1 MCMSK
6 SVMVR
11 VPPWLPVEEAK
22 RIIETILARLGG
34 RVSVAEVREMLG
46 IKPEELTEDIEIYDV
61 EELRHR
67 EKERLP

>member
-1 MCMSK
+1 
-6 SVMVR
+6 MVR

>member
-1 MCMSK
+1 M
-6 SVMVR
+6 R

>member
-1 MCMSK
+1 MSK